1 MQVAREAQ
9 RKNMIMAQVKK
20 LGNKDWASRKV
31 AVEALASL
39 CAEDSSVLEYVM
51 ALMDSKSDKS
61 RQTAVWAI
69 QRIVNKG
76 HVEAIEMLMRR
87 LEHPG
92 EEVRMAALSALS
104 NVAVKGQAAAIQS
117 AVKRLG
123 HQSWTTREAAVD
135 ALQHVALQGDACAI
149 EGLAECIRIDKDW
162 RVRQVAVEGMA
173 GLLDASLGSVRVAL
187 QCFAAVCD
195 GAQGAAEGPAMH
207 LSLSC
212 YRSMLSKCGIPSH
225 VGECSR
231 GCRAGDGES
240 KFKCRA
246 CVEGVKQW
254 AGSRLWQGMALAF
267 AMGSHQRV
275 GCDSWVGRLDPE
287 LIPLILAYA

>member
-1 MQVAREAQ
+1 
-9 RKNMIMAQVKK
+9 MIMAQVKK

-31 AVEALASL
+31 AVDALAGL
-39 CAEDSSVLEYVM
+39 CAEDSTVLEYVM

-61 RQTAVWAI
+61 RQTAVWAV

-76 HVEAIEMLMRR
+76 DEDAIEMLMRR

-104 NVAVKGQAAAIQS
+104 NVAVKGQAAAVQS

-123 HQSWTTREAAVD
+123 HKSWTTREAAVD

-149 EGLAECIRIDKDW
+149 EGLAECIRVDRDW

-173 GLLDASLGSVRVAL
+173 GLLDASLGSVRVAI
-187 QCFAAVCD
+187 QCFATVCEE
-195 GAQGAAEGPAMH
+195 AQGTAEGPVLH

-212 YRSMLSKCGIPSH
+212 YRGMLSKCGIPSN

-231 GCRAGDGES
+231 GCRASDGEG

-246 CVEGVKQW
+246 CIEGVQKW
-254 AGSRLWQGMALAF
+254 AGTRLWQGRALAF
-267 AMGSHQRV
+267 AMGSQQRL
-275 GCDSWVGRLDPE
+275 GCDSWAGRLDTE
-287 LIPLILAYA
+287 LIPLIMAFA